1 MIINMLKDFLDKPI
15 EEIKMG
21 FFDNKS
27 KKYLFNFKDNLSKKI
42 FFDQLYKELKE
53 LNADIYSDF
62 KDINITDIYNSE
74 RKLLRWIS
82 PNINIQIRLPFV
94 NLGISYD
101 LNKLKRSILKNS
113 NSKIIILIRDSDALD
128 GSLYNFIYSIARNM
142 SYYENK
148 YNKSFTIVIANNND
162 SFYKDSIFDEVYP
175 IYNFSKEDLKEML
188 NKFLDVSINEELLN
202 VLYPFKRGNLEDI
215 LSYIKMTN
223 ENKNPEEIDNIIH
236 NTLVN
241 VRRELFD
248 RNIED
253 DFLYKLSVLPEEF
266 NPYTVEE
273 YLKLTDSQLE
283 MAISILM
290 ELVVLVKVENR
301 IDYYHLISIIRE
313 KLLEKYTD
321 SKKHIYEEYY
331 NYINKTQPLNYNLKI
346 DILCNRLHVSQD
358 DLLARYLLWYEQLVN
373 IDNSNINKCDDDFSL
388 TYLKKEYKNKF
399 KEIVNFK
406 YLSENS
412 SLSSLIQT
420 NNNLLKTIILKNDIL
435 HQSITN
441 QNYSFKQK
449 CINLYNILKEESQ
462 KKFIKEPVH
471 YIACSYMLL
480 PNLIDKLNDTTRF
493 FDLKDKILKKFYI
506 SEKIEQESKA
516 LEYIYKRKSFLYLP
530 NDLAINEINVALE
543 FFKSINDK
551 NEIYYS
557 LGNLMGLYIINSDY
571 AKAES
576 CYNEIRTIKKETNE
590 PLLLYSKVINN
601 YLILNFLKNSEDTF
615 EYFEEEFIK
624 IKGYSDINDTSL
636 YVIYTNLC
644 SLALYYNKV
653 DKYDYYKKE
662 LEIKMNVNDVS
673 EIEDTFIDDFYRYY
687 FSWFEICRN
696 LLNNK
701 KEEALRKY
709 IELEDFIPSIYKTS
723 QVGLL
728 LKSKHKYYKNIFKLD
743 ISSGKEFSDY
753 LKTSKI
759 RNSAKEWEFYRRGL
773 LVSDLQYTSVL

>member
-1 MIINMLKDFLDKPI
+1 MLKDFLDKPI

-313 KLLEKYTD
+313 KLL
-321 SKKHIYEEYY
+321 
-331 NYINKTQPLNYNLKI
+331 
-346 DILCNRLHVSQD
+346 
-358 DLLARYLLWYEQLVN
+358 
-373 IDNSNINKCDDDFSL
+373 
-388 TYLKKEYKNKF
+388 
-399 KEIVNFK
+399 
-406 YLSENS
+406 
-412 SLSSLIQT
+412 
-420 NNNLLKTIILKNDIL
+420 
-435 HQSITN
+435 
-441 QNYSFKQK
+441 
-449 CINLYNILKEESQ
+449 
-462 KKFIKEPVH
+462 
-471 YIACSYMLL
+471 
-480 PNLIDKLNDTTRF
+480 
-493 FDLKDKILKKFYI
+493 
-506 SEKIEQESKA
+506 
-516 LEYIYKRKSFLYLP
+516 
-530 NDLAINEINVALE
+530 
-543 FFKSINDK
+543 
-551 NEIYYS
+551 
-557 LGNLMGLYIINSDY
+557 G
-571 AKAES
+571 
-576 CYNEIRTIKKETNE
+576 
-590 PLLLYSKVINN
+590 
-601 YLILNFLKNSEDTF
+601 
-615 EYFEEEFIK
+615 
-624 IKGYSDINDTSL
+624 
-636 YVIYTNLC
+636 
-644 SLALYYNKV
+644 
-653 DKYDYYKKE
+653 
-662 LEIKMNVNDVS
+662 
-673 EIEDTFIDDFYRYY
+673 
-687 FSWFEICRN
+687 
-696 LLNNK
+696 
-701 KEEALRKY
+701 
-709 IELEDFIPSIYKTS
+709 
-723 QVGLL
+723 
-728 LKSKHKYYKNIFKLD
+728 
-743 ISSGKEFSDY
+743 
-753 LKTSKI
+753 
-759 RNSAKEWEFYRRGL
+759 
-773 LVSDLQYTSVL
+773 